1 MTDFTEFR
9 RMNYFKGFF
18 TTADDW
24 KVEQGYHREK
34 LRLHN
39 RGLHTPGVIKGVAS
53 DLRVRAAGGLNL
65 EVLPGSAID
74 GDGNELY
81 LTQPRLLAVT
91 APTGASRVI
100 YVAVRYFE
108 SEDERVVN
116 TAVPEYSGFK
126 RVKEVPELF
135 VSESRPDNLY
145 SVELARVD
153 LQPGATAIADP
164 ADPDAPGANQIDRR
178 FVTYAGAVP
187 APDADKLTPELQA
200 RLVQLMGRTRKDFAA
215 LALRFPSPSCGD
227 VRQAAITIEMLA
239 RAGLPGEAELA
250 GLIASLAD
258 VERDTGQEVG
268 ALYAGLAGTSEWQA
282 YVDSVA
288 GLLDAVEAGLT
299 PDILTRQDEVAEAA
313 RELSEVVLTMPLAEA
328 GGSQT
333 VIVPGDEGVVGLDA
347 SASHAFGG
355 RSIALYRW
363 GLKESIA
370 APVADSGA
378 SATIS
383 TNNDE
388 AVVLLDG
395 SGARASAGATI
406 TRYIWDKQ

>member
-53 DLRVRAAGGLNL
+53 ELRVRAAGGLNL
-65 EVLPGSAID
+65 ELLPGSAID

-81 LTQPRLLAVT
+81 LAQPRLLAVA
-91 APTGASRVI
+91 APTGAGRVV
-100 YVAVRYFE
+100 YVAIRYFE
-108 SEDERVVN
+108 AEDERVVN

-126 RVKEVPELF
+126 RIREAPEVF

-145 SVELARVD
+145 SIELARID
-153 LQPGATAIADP
+153 LQPGATVVAD
-164 ADPDAPGANQIDRR
+164 ASDPLAPGANQIDRR
-178 FVTYAGAVP
+178 FVPYAGAVP
-187 APDADKLTPELQA
+187 APAAGKLTPELQA

-215 LALRFPSPSCGD
+215 LAARFPSPSCGD
-227 VRQAAITIEMLA
+227 VRQAAISIEMLA
-239 RAGLPGEAELA
+239 RAGLLGEGDLA

-258 VERDTGQEVG
+258 VERDTGQEVA
-268 ALYAGLAGTSEWQA
+268 ALYAGLAGTREWQE
-282 YVDSVA
+282 YSDSVA
-288 GLLDAVEAGLT
+288 DLLDVVEAGLT

-313 RELSEVVLTMPLAEA
+313 RELAEVVLTMPLAEA
-328 GGSQT
+328 GPSQT
-333 VIVPGDEGVVGLDA
+333 VAATGDEAAIRLDA
-347 SASHAFGG
+347 SASRAFGG

-370 APVADSGA
+370 APVADAGA

-388 AVVLLDG
+388 TSVLLDG

-406 TRYIWDKQ
+406 TRYIWDKK